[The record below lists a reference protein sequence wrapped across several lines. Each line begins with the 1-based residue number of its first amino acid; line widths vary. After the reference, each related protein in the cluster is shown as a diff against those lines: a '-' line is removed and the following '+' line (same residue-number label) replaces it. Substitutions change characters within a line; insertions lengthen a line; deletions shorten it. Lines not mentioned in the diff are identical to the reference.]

1 MRNRLL
7 VASIAAFACALLTAC
22 GGGGKMT
29 GSGTTTTSSGGSG
42 SAVPSSKHIVV
53 VMEENQD
60 YSTVVGNTSVWPN
73 LNNLIAKGALPTNYY
88 ANAHPSLGNYFML
101 TCGQILTDNDSSTQV
116 WNVPNIA
123 RSMLAANIS
132 FRVYAEGITRGYVG
146 GDTGLYLIRHNP
158 FAMYSDIAGNTQV
171 AMQVMWP
178 FTQFA
183 VDVENGDL
191 PEYSFIVP
199 NVDDDAHNGT
209 PQQADSWL
217 QANVVDPLST
227 YPGFKS
233 GGDGILIVDFDEAVD
248 SDTAHGGG
256 HVAPVLWGPIVK
268 VGYKQT
274 STTLYQHQSM
284 LLTVMDALGLSP
296 PPGAAA
302 TAPSMGEF
310 FVQKSGS

>member
-1 MRNRLL
+1 MKGPG
-7 VASIAAFACALLTAC
+7 APSSP
-22 GGGGKMT
+22 
-29 GSGTTTTSSGGSG
+29 SGP
-42 SAVPSSKHIVV
+42 AVPASKHIVI
-53 VMEENQD
+53 VMEENQE

-146 GDTGLYLIRHNP
+146 GDTGLYLIRHDP
-158 FAMYSDIAGNTQV
+158 FAMYSDIADNPQV

-183 VDVENGDL
+183 VDVAKGNL

-199 NVDDDAHNGT
+199 NIDDDAHTGT

-217 QANVVDPLST
+217 QANVVGPLSG
-227 YPGFKS
+227 YSAFQA
-233 GGDGILIVDFDEAVD
+233 GGDGVLIVDFDEGAD

-256 HVAPVLWGPIVK
+256 HIAPVLWGPIVR
-268 VGYKQT
+268 VGYQQT
-274 STTLYQHQSM
+274 STTVYQQQSM

-296 PPGAAA
+296 PLGTAA
-302 TAPSMGEF
+302 TAPAMGEF
-310 FVQKSGS
+310 FVQNSGS